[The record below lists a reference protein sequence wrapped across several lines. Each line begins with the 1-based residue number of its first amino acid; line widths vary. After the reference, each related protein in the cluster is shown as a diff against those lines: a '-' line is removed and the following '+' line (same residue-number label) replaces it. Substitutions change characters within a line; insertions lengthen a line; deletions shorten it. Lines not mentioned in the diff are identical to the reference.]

1 MKFLSTILLMLL
13 CGCASVNQPTA
24 LTPERVNS
32 IARLAAY
39 GAATGALVDNPK
51 TRKELEQ
58 ARVIIATLV
67 SAKQWDI
74 VQLAGAFQQ
83 AGFKEL
89 HGDKGVIIVT
99 GVILAADLAGNKADL
114 RNSVYAE
121 QAILGALD
129 GLNLALGATK

>member
-1 MKFLSTILLMLL
+1 MKKLYVIMLASAVL
-13 CGCASVNQPTA
+13 CGCAGIKPIN

-39 GAATGALVDNPK
+39 GAATGALMDNPK

-67 SAKQWDI
+67 AGKQWDI
-74 VQLAGAFQQ
+74 AQLAGAFQQ

-99 GVILAADLAGNKADL
+99 GSILAADLAGNKADL

-129 GLNLALGATK
+129 GLNLALAK

>member
-1 MKFLSTILLMLL
+1 MLASAVL
-13 CGCASVNQPTA
+13 CGCAGIKPIN

-39 GAATGALVDNPK
+39 GAATGALMDNPK

-67 SAKQWDI
+67 AGKQWDI
-74 VQLAGAFQQ
+74 AQLAGAFQQ

-99 GVILAADLAGNKADL
+99 GSILAADLAGNKADL

-129 GLNLALGATK
+129 GLNLALAK

>member
-1 MKFLSTILLMLL
+1 MKKLYVMLL
-13 CGCASVNQPTA
+13 TVFCGCAGIKPTN

-67 SAKQWDI
+67 SGKQWDI

-99 GVILAADLAGNKADL
+99 GAILAADLAGNKADL

-129 GLNLALGATK
+129 GLNLALAK

>member
-1 MKFLSTILLMLL
+1 MKKLYVIMLAVF
-13 CGCASVNQPTA
+13 CGCAGVKPGEGI
-24 LTPERVNS
+24 TPERVNS

-67 SAKQWDI
+67 SARQWDI

-99 GVILAADLAGNKADL
+99 GAILAADLAGNKVDL

-129 GLNLALGATK
+129 GLNLALGK

>member
-1 MKFLSTILLMLL
+1 MKFLSTILLVLL
-13 CGCASVNQPTA
+13 CGCAGIKPTN

-67 SAKQWDI
+67 AGKQWDI

-99 GVILAADLAGNKADL
+99 GAILAADLAGNKADL

-129 GLNLALGATK
+129 GLNLALGRK

>member
-1 MKFLSTILLMLL
+1 MKKLYVMLL
-13 CGCASVNQPTA
+13 TVFCGCAGIKPTN

-67 SAKQWDI
+67 SGKQWDI

-99 GVILAADLAGNKADL
+99 GAILAADLAGNKADL

-129 GLNLALGATK
+129 GLNLALGRK

>member
-1 MKFLSTILLMLL
+1 MKLLSTILLVLL
-13 CGCASVNQPTA
+13 CGCASVNHPTP

-67 SAKQWDI
+67 SGKQWDI

-99 GVILAADLAGNKADL
+99 GAILAADLAGNKADL
-114 RNSVYAE
+114 RSSVYAE

-129 GLNLALGATK
+129 GLNLALSK